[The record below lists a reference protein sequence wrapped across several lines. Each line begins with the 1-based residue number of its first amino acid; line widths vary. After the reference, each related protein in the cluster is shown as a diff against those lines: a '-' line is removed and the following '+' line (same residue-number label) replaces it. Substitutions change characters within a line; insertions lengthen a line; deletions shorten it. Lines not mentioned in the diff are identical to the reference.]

1 MVSKLHEK
9 RIHSIEI
16 AEIFST
22 CNEEENPGEINT
34 HAINDSKRNE
44 ENTMSITKISN
55 GSTAAKKKAGWSRA
69 KKKRKKITATH
80 PERLRIKNEDNRMA
94 VY

>member
-69 KKKRKKITATH
+69 KKKEKK
-80 PERLRIKNEDNRMA
+80 LRPHILKDCA
-94 VY
+94 